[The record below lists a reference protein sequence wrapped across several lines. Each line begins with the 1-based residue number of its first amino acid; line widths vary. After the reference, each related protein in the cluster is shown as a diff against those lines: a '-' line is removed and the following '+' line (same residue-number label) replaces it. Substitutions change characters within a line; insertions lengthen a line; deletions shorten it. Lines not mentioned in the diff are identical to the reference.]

1 MVDGTALKKALEKN
15 ECYIEG
21 KTSMIDPRWQ
31 QLADILVN
39 YSTGV
44 KKGDR
49 ILITMMEVETFPL
62 TRAVY
67 ASAVK
72 AGGLPYIEFQSAYLE
87 RDLMKHGSKE
97 QVDWICEM
105 QTTGMEWAD
114 VYIGLRGARNPSE
127 FFDIEA
133 KTLAAH
139 KKSMGKVSAMRNE
152 LTRWVLVR
160 VPNESFAQQAS
171 TSMDEMMSFFFNATL
186 RDWASEAKR
195 WREINEVFQAA
206 ETVRIKGNKTDISFS
221 TKGRIYE
228 VADGHM
234 NMPDGEIFTAPVD
247 DSAEGYIYF
256 EFPGVYMGKLVPG
269 ISLEFHQGV
278 VVKATAEQNEELLFQ
293 LLNMDEGA
301 KRLGEFGVG
310 VNFGIDRF
318 SYDILYDE
326 KIGGTIHLAL
336 GRAYAECNGINQS
349 ALHWD
354 IIKDLRQEG
363 EIYLDGKK
371 VFEKGRYLI

>member
-1 MVDGTALKKALEKN
+1 MT
-15 ECYIEG
+15 
-21 KTSMIDPRWQ
+21 DPRWQ

-44 KKGDR
+44 KKNDR
-49 ILITMMEVETFPL
+49 VLITMMEIETLPL
-62 TRAVY
+62 ARAVY
-67 ASAVK
+67 AAAVK
-72 AGGLPYIEFQSAYLE
+72 AGGLPFVEFQSAYLE
-87 RDLMKHGSKE
+87 RDLMKFGSPE
-97 QVDWICEM
+97 QLDWVCEM
-105 QTTGMEWAD
+105 QSSGMEWAD
-114 VYIGLRGARNPSE
+114 VYIGLRGARNPNE
-127 FFDIEA
+127 FIDIEA
-133 KTLAAH
+133 KKLAAH
-139 KKSMGKVSAMRNE
+139 KKSMGKISAMRTE

-160 VPNESFAQQAS
+160 VPNESFAQQAA
-171 TSMDEMMSFFFNATL
+171 TSLDQMMAFFFNATL
-186 RDWASEAKR
+186 RDWTNEANR
-195 WREINEVFQAA
+195 WREINRVFQAA
-206 ETVRIKGNKTDISFS
+206 ETVRITGRETDITFS

-247 DSAEGYIYF
+247 DSTEGKIYF
-256 EFPGVYMGKLVPG
+256 EFPGVYMGQLVRG
-269 ISLEFHQGV
+269 IRLELKQGL
-278 VVKATAEQNEELLFQ
+278 VVKATAETNEDLLLQ
-293 LLNMDEGA
+293 LLEMDEGS

-336 GRAYAECNGINQS
+336 GRAYAENNGINQS

-371 VFEKGRYLI
+371 VFESGRYLI

>member
-1 MVDGTALKKALEKN
+1 
-15 ECYIEG
+15 
-21 KTSMIDPRWQ
+21 MIDARWE

-49 ILITMMEVETFPL
+49 VLITMMETDTFPL
-62 TRAVY
+62 ARAVY
-67 ASAVK
+67 AAAVR
-72 AGGLPYIEFQSAYLE
+72 AGGLPFVEFQSAYLE
-87 RDLMKHGSKE
+87 RDLMKHGSPE

-105 QTTGMEWAD
+105 QSQGMDWAD
-114 VYIGLRGARNPSE
+114 VYVGLRGARNPNE
-127 FFDIEA
+127 FYDIPA

-139 KKSMGKVSAMRNE
+139 KKSMGKISTMRTE

-160 VPNESFAQQAS
+160 VPNESFAQQAA
-171 TSMDEMMSFFFNATL
+171 TSLDDMMDFFFNATL
-186 RDWASEAKR
+186 RDWTQEAGR
-195 WREINEVFQAA
+195 WREINAVFQAA
-206 ETVRIKGNKTDISFS
+206 EQVRITGYKTDISFS

-247 DSAEGYIYF
+247 DSAEGHIYF

-269 ISLEFHQGV
+269 ISLELEKGKV
-278 VVKATAEQNEELLFQ
+278 VRASAEANEELLFQ
-293 LLNMDEGA
+293 LLEMDAGSR
-301 KRLGEFGVG
+301 RLGEFGVG

-326 KIGGTIHLAL
+326 KIGGTVHLAL
-336 GRAYAECNGINQS
+336 GRAYAECNGVNQS

-363 EIYLDGKK
+363 EIFLDGKK
-371 VFEKGRYLI
+371 VFEKGRYLF

>member
-1 MVDGTALKKALEKN
+1 
-15 ECYIEG
+15 
-21 KTSMIDPRWQ
+21 MIDPRWQ

-49 ILITMMEVETFPL
+49 VLITMMEIDTFPL
-62 TRAVY
+62 ARSVY
-67 ASAVK
+67 AAAIN
-72 AGGLPYIEFQSAYLE
+72 AGGLPFVEFQSAYLE

-105 QTTGMEWAD
+105 QTGGMEWAD
-114 VYIGLRGARNPSE
+114 VYVGLRGARNPNE
-127 FFDIEA
+127 FIDIDA
-133 KTLAAH
+133 KTLSAH
-139 KKSMGKVSAMRNE
+139 KKAMGKVSAMRND

-171 TSMDEMMSFFFNATL
+171 SSLDEMMAFFFNATL
-186 RDWASEAKR
+186 RDWAAETER
-195 WREINEVFQAA
+195 WQEINRVFQSA
-206 ETVRIKGNKTDISFS
+206 ETVRITGYHTDITFS

-228 VADGHM
+228 VADGHK

-247 DSAEGYIYF
+247 DSAEGHIYF
-256 EFPGVYMGKLVPG
+256 EFPGVYMGQLVHG
-269 ISLEFHQGV
+269 ITLEFNKGL
-278 VVKATAEQNEELLFQ
+278 VVKATAEQNEELLIQ
-293 LLNMDEGA
+293 LLEMDEGSR
-301 KRLGEFGVG
+301 RLGEFGVG

-363 EIYLDGKK
+363 EIFLDGKK
-371 VFEKGRYLI
+371 IFEKGGYLI

>member
-1 MVDGTALKKALEKN
+1 MF
-15 ECYIEG
+15 
-21 KTSMIDPRWQ
+21 DPRWQ
-31 QLADILVN
+31 QLAEILVN
-39 YSTGV
+39 YSTAV
-44 KKGDR
+44 KKGER
-49 ILITMMEVETFPL
+49 VLITMMEIDTFPL
-62 TRAVY
+62 MRTVYDAVI
-67 ASAVK
+67 K
-72 AGGLPYIEFQSAYLE
+72 AGGLPFVEFQSAYLE
-87 RDLMKHGSKE
+87 RDLIKHGSKE

-105 QTTGMEWAD
+105 QSSGMEWAD
-114 VYIGLRGARNPSE
+114 VYIGLRGARNPNE
-127 FFDIEA
+127 FIDIDA
-133 KTLAAH
+133 KTLSDH
-139 KKSMGKVSAMRNE
+139 KKSMGKISGMRNE

-160 VPNESFAQQAS
+160 VPNESLAQQAS
-171 TSMDEMMSFFFNATL
+171 SSLDEMMAFFFNATL
-186 RDWASEAKR
+186 RDWGSEAKR
-195 WREINEVFQAA
+195 WREINRAFQAA
-206 ETVRIKGNKTDISFS
+206 ETVRIIGHKTDITFS

-234 NMPDGEIFTAPVD
+234 NMPDGEIFTAPLD

-256 EFPGVYMGKLVPG
+256 EFPGVYMGQLVHG
-269 ISLEFHQGV
+269 ISLEFSKGV
-278 VVKATAEQNEELLFQ
+278 VVKATAEQKEELLLQ
-293 LLNMDEGA
+293 LLDMDEGS

-363 EIYLDGKK
+363 EIFLDGKK
-371 VFEKGRYLI
+371 IFEKGGYLI

>member
-1 MVDGTALKKALEKN
+1 
-15 ECYIEG
+15 
-21 KTSMIDPRWQ
+21 MIDPRWQ

-44 KKGDR
+44 KQGER
-49 ILITMMEVETFPL
+49 VLITMMETDTFPL
-62 TRAVY
+62 MRAVY
-67 ASAVK
+67 ENAIK
-72 AGGLPYIEFQSAYLE
+72 AGGLPFVEFQSAYLE

-97 QVDWICEM
+97 QVDWISEM
-105 QTTGMEWAD
+105 QTFGMEWAD
-114 VYIGLRGARNPSE
+114 VYIGLRGARNPNE
-127 FFDIEA
+127 FIDIDA
-133 KTLAAH
+133 KTLSAH
-139 KKSMGKVSAMRNE
+139 KKSLGKISAMRNE

-171 TSMDEMMSFFFNATL
+171 SSLDGMMDFFFNATI
-186 RDWASEAKR
+186 RDWTSEAQR
-195 WREINEVFQAA
+195 WREINQIFQAA
-206 ETVRIKGNKTDISFS
+206 ETVRITGHMTDITFS

-247 DSAEGYIYF
+247 DSAEGQIFF
-256 EFPGVYMGKLVPG
+256 EFPGVYMGQLVHG
-269 ISLEFHQGV
+269 ITLEFNKGV
-278 VVKATAEQNEELLFQ
+278 VVNATAEKNEELLLQ
-293 LLNMDEGA
+293 LLEMDEGS

-326 KIGGTIHLAL
+326 KIGGTVHLAL

-363 EIYLDGKK
+363 EIFLDGKK
-371 VFEKGRYLI
+371 IFEKGGYLI